1 MFWAIICLVA
11 AVILFFFLKWEYS
24 TYVKTINLIP
34 GPPKVPVMGNA
45 LLIPRNPYGSLQ
57 ILQEKWPKMYG
68 RIYRVWVG
76 FQAFVDISS
85 PPLMEEIMSSQKFLN
100 KGEVYNPLLP
110 WLGEGLLTAQE
121 KNWRKR
127 RRLLTPA
134 FHFQILDN
142 FFDTFNKNAD
152 ILCQQLYRH
161 LPEKSEMNEREIEVF
176 PFLKRCTLD
185 VICEAA
191 MGIQVNAQLE
201 DSEYLNAV
209 QKFSLILFENFFS
222 IWRLVP
228 EWIFFLTPKGK
239 EYKKNLKIIHDFT
252 SKVITDRKMEIDEEF
267 ETKKIEKEKESQFES
282 KKRRAFLDLM
292 LIAAKEGADLTD
304 TDIRNEVDTF
314 MFEGHD
320 TTASAAV
327 WFLYCMGTHPEHQER
342 VREELTDVFGDSN
355 RACTL
360 EDTTKLKYLECCI
373 KESLRL
379 YPSVPNIKRYIS
391 EDITLNGYTVP
402 AGATISMHIYSL
414 HRNGEVF
421 PDPLVFKPERFEIEQ
436 IAGRHPFAFVPFSAG
451 PRNCIGQRFA
461 LFEEKV
467 IMSTLLR
474 RFRFTYDTAK
484 HGPAKPSAD
493 LVLKPHHGMPMILTP
508 LVNDFFGSK

>member
-1 MFWAIICLVA
+1 
-11 AVILFFFLKWEYS
+11 VIF
-24 TYVKTINLIP
+24 
-34 GPPKVPVMGNA
+34 
-45 LLIPRNPYGSLQ
+45 
-57 ILQEKWPKMYG
+57 
-68 RIYRVWVG
+68 
-76 FQAFVDISS
+76 
-85 PPLMEEIMSSQKFLN
+85 
-100 KGEVYNPLLP
+100 
-110 WLGEGLLTAQE
+110 
-121 KNWRKR
+121 
-127 RRLLTPA
+127 
-134 FHFQILDN
+134 
-142 FFDTFNKNAD
+142 
-152 ILCQQLYRH
+152 
-161 LPEKSEMNEREIEVF
+161 
-176 PFLKRCTLD
+176 
-185 VICEAA
+185 
-191 MGIQVNAQLE
+191 IQ
-201 DSEYLNAV
+201 YL
-209 QKFSLILFENFFS
+209 
-222 IWRLVP
+222 
-228 EWIFFLTPKGK
+228 
-239 EYKKNLKIIHDFT
+239 
-252 SKVITDRKMEIDEEF
+252 
-267 ETKKIEKEKESQFES
+267 
-282 KKRRAFLDLM
+282 
-292 LIAAKEGADLTD
+292 
-304 TDIRNEVDTF
+304 
-314 MFEGHD
+314 
-320 TTASAAV
+320 
-327 WFLYCMGTHPEHQER
+327 QER

-391 EDITLNGYTVP
+391 EDIVLNGYTVP

-451 PRNCIGQRFA
+451 PRNCIGKSIRHVITLLSIHCFNTSIHESSIYVSFRFALTLLGQRFA